1 MDRQDKSWTPSL
13 INMNLSFKLVLLFLL
28 TAIVIAF
35 VLNFSIFHV
44 FKENFRNNIHPHL
57 QQYFDYIYR
66 EIGTPPNLEI
76 AQDLS
81 ERLNIKIMIQ
91 GSELNWASDGKVTE
105 LPKIYS
111 VIHNSN
117 KEIHYKS
124 GRYRGDFVIQISNP
138 LYRMTFITQHDF
150 PSRWIHLF
158 KILVG
163 ILLVLGLL
171 YLLIRRMISPLKP
184 IQQSITRIG
193 SGELDHRIKIN
204 RKDEFGRLSH
214 EINAMADDIKNM
226 LEAKRQLLLAIS
238 HELRSPITR
247 AKVAL
252 SLMEDCEFKDSL
264 QKDMEEIELMVSEL
278 LEAERFNNR
287 HQVLNLSNTDI
298 NQLISDTINKHYPN
312 EVIIQ
317 KLNYKILTQSLD
329 EARLQFVIKNLISNA
344 LKHRKQ
350 ASDEINIAT
359 YQTEKQCCLMIEDHG
374 KGIPEKQIPYLTE
387 PFYRVDPSR
396 QRETGGYGLG
406 LYLVK
411 MIVEAHNGELII
423 ESQENV
429 GTKVFIKLPI

>member
-1 MDRQDKSWTPSL
+1 
-13 INMNLSFKLVLLFLL
+13 MNLSLKLVLLFLL
-28 TAIVIAF
+28 TAIAIAF
-35 VLNFSIFHV
+35 VLHFATFHV

-57 QQYFDYIYR
+57 QQYFYYIYR
-66 EIGTPPNLEI
+66 EIGTPPNLKI

-81 ERLNIKIMIQ
+81 DRLNIKIMIQ
-91 GSELNWASDGKVTE
+91 GSDLNWASDGKVTE
-105 LPKIYS
+105 LLKIYN

-117 KEIHYKS
+117 KEIHYES
-124 GRYRGDFVIQISNP
+124 GRYRGNFVIQISNP
-138 LYRMTFITQHDF
+138 QYRMTFITQHDHNL
-150 PSRWIHLF
+150 PSRWTDLF
-158 KILVG
+158 KILIG
-163 ILLVLGLL
+163 ILLILGLL

-204 RKDEFGRLSH
+204 RKDEFGTLSN

-252 SLMEDCEFKDSL
+252 SLMDDCEFKDSL
-264 QKDMEEIELMVSEL
+264 QKDMEEIELMISEL

-298 NQLISDTINKHYPN
+298 NQLINDTISKHYSN
-312 EVIIQ
+312 EAIIQ
-317 KLNYKILTQSLD
+317 KLDYKIPTQSLD

-350 ASDEINIAT
+350 ATDEINITT
-359 YQTEKQCCLMIEDHG
+359 YQTQKHCYLMIEDHG
-374 KGIPEKQIPYLTE
+374 KGIPEKQIPFLTE

-411 MIVEAHNGELII
+411 MIVEAHHGELII

-429 GTKVFIKLPI
+429 GTKVCINVEK

>member
-1 MDRQDKSWTPSL
+1 
-13 INMNLSFKLVLLFLL
+13 MNLSLKLVLLFLL
-28 TAIVIAF
+28 TAIAIVL
-35 VLNFSIFHV
+35 VLNFSTAHM
-44 FKENFRNNIHPHL
+44 FKEHFRNNIRPHL
-57 QQYFDYIYR
+57 HQYFHYVYK

-81 ERLNIKIMIQ
+81 DRLNIKIIIK
-91 GSELNWASDGKVTE
+91 GSDLNWASDGNLNE
-105 LPKIYS
+105 PAKIYR
-111 VIHNSN
+111 VIHSSN
-117 KEIHYKS
+117 KEIRYES
-124 GRYRGDFVIQISNP
+124 GRYRGNFVIRITNSQ
-138 LYRMTFITQHDF
+138 YRMIFITQHEL
-150 PSRWIHLF
+150 PSRWIDLF
-158 KILVG
+158 KILIG
-163 ILLVLGLL
+163 ILVVLGLL

-204 RKDEFGRLSH
+204 RKDEFGRLSK

-252 SLMEDCEFKDSL
+252 SLMDDCEFKDGL
-264 QKDMEEIELMVSEL
+264 QKDMDEIELMISEL

-298 NQLISDTINKHYPN
+298 NQLISDTISKHYSN
-312 EVIIQ
+312 EAIIQ
-317 KLNYKILTQSLD
+317 KLDHQIPAQSLD

-350 ASDEINIAT
+350 ADDEITITT
-359 YQTEKQCCLMIEDHG
+359 YQTEKQYCLMIEDHG

-411 MIVEAHNGELII
+411 MIVEAHDGELII
-423 ESQENV
+423 ESQENI
-429 GTKVFIKLPI
+429 GTKVCIKFPANIAEI